1 MKTFISLL
9 TVFVLLLSG
18 CRNKD
23 NAKSSS
29 NNTIQIS
36 LDDVQ
41 PVNLKEIFSS
51 IEITSLELQDESII
65 GRLFRGKSCIV
76 VPNQYYIVIDKQ
88 YNIFLFD
95 TQGNFKASSQSCIGD
110 GPNCYLILQDVI
122 FNPHTNTIDVLDARG
137 VIYQYDLNFQF
148 LNKWVLQQEYS
159 FRYLY
164 ALDNDSY
171 ALFHD
176 IDQGNFSIYNKTK
189 QTVDHQIKYP
199 GFITKMTANNT
210 PFHFENDQLYFS
222 PIEMNNNL
230 FTFSPQS
237 QEMKVL
243 FTIDNGQ
250 NCLTRKDIESFGDN
264 PKEIAI
270 YLNTQCDKY
279 FPIRRIFNGKHLI
292 STYLK
297 QQKQFINICDLKTGK
312 NTTYLKS
319 PDQKEN
325 LPTFF
330 QIEDDVFYAI
340 LFPYDLSSFI
350 NTDLVINKNVL
361 QQIKEEDNPVIIK
374 YQLKK

>member
-95 TQGNFKASSQSCIGD
+95 IQGNFKASSQSCIGD

-176 IDQGNFSIYNKTK
+176 IDQGNFSIYNKTNK
-189 QTVDHQIKYP
+189 RSI
-199 GFITKMTANNT
+199 
-210 PFHFENDQLYFS
+210 
-222 PIEMNNNL
+222 
-230 FTFSPQS
+230 
-237 QEMKVL
+237 
-243 FTIDNGQ
+243 
-250 NCLTRKDIESFGDN
+250 
-264 PKEIAI
+264 
-270 YLNTQCDKY
+270 
-279 FPIRRIFNGKHLI
+279 IR
-292 STYLK
+292 
-297 QQKQFINICDLKTGK
+297 
-312 NTTYLKS
+312 
-319 PDQKEN
+319 
-325 LPTFF
+325 
-330 QIEDDVFYAI
+330 
-340 LFPYDLSSFI
+340 
-350 NTDLVINKNVL
+350 
-361 QQIKEEDNPVIIK
+361 
-374 YQLKK
+374 